1 MIDPKWHEKPYGIL
15 RDGSIF
21 LIPIPKK
28 DGELYVE
35 GKYIPLDLELTTP
48 SDEIKLAPEYHNV
61 LVKGLNALIF
71 GAKQVF
77 DKQQLREGSYL
88 QAVQQM
94 QIEGCFENESG
105 YLVQDPNLS
114 FLE

>member
-1 MIDPKWHEKPYGIL
+1 M
-15 RDGSIF
+15 
-21 LIPIPKK
+21 
-28 DGELYVE
+28 E